1 MAEREDDDNASQAL
15 VFRLHVNAPRIVRE
29 VLLERGWEE
38 FDEET
43 QSETEWNLYWRTSAF
58 QTSDH
63 DNIKP
68 WQRLN
73 HHPKT
78 AQMTKKDCLARHL
91 KRMKGVYG
99 SSYFEFSPVVFILP
113 NDYTKFLADYTKE
126 RHEKR
131 SSYWIC
137 KPTDMSRGRG
147 IFIFQDLKDLA
158 YDSTVIVQ
166 KYITNPLLISGY
178 KFDLRIYVCVTSFCP
193 LTIYI
198 YQEGLVRFATEK
210 FNLSSLDNIFAHLT
224 NTSINKYSTSYS
236 ADKERVG
243 SGCKWT
249 FGQFRSYLRNI
260 EADDALLWQRI
271 YNIVTMTL
279 LSIAPSIPQYPNC
292 FELFG
297 FDILIDDTL
306 KPWLLEVNYSPALSV
321 DCPNDVT
328 VKKSLINDIIDLLN
342 YKSTDMQRNQSRKAS
357 SLSNILRSSKQ
368 ETSHIYDI
376 ITQSS
381 NEYEI
386 GHLIQHGNLKENF
399 DHLESPISTYC
410 QHCEL
415 HKNSEETLGHKGFNG
430 ISCNCNITENTLLG
444 LNEDI
449 IGREVIS
456 SGKAPMSP
464 RKTLTSILREKMNM
478 PKRLGASKLP
488 LVLRTSRAKTGGNNV
503 VWTSHRSAINYHQF
517 PLYYISDSTQM
528 PPAHVGAFLLI
539 FPFNQ
544 PSLLASKNGADV
556 KIIIQEMLK
565 IMQKMSTN
573 IRVA

>member
-1 MAEREDDDNASQAL
+1 MAEGDDEDNKSQAL
-15 VFRLHVNAPRIVRE
+15 VFRLHVNTPRVVRE

-38 FDEET
+38 FDEDK
-43 QSETEWNLYWRTSAF
+43 QSGTEWNLYWRTSAF
-58 QTSDH
+58 RISDH

-73 HHPKT
+73 HHPRT
-78 AQMTKKDCLARHL
+78 GEMTKKDCLARHL
-91 KRMKGVYG
+91 KRMSGIYG

-113 NDYTKFLADYTKE
+113 NDYTKFLAEYTKE
-126 RHEKR
+126 RHEKK
-131 SSYWIC
+131 SNYWIC

-147 IFIFQDLKDLA
+147 IFIFQDIKDLA
-158 YDSTVIVQ
+158 YDCTVIVQ

-178 KFDLRIYVCVTSFCP
+178 KFDLRIYVCVTCFCP

-236 ADKERVG
+236 SDKGRVG

-249 FGQFRSYLRNI
+249 FGQFRSYLRNLEI
-260 EADDALLWQRI
+260 DDVLLWQRI
-271 YNIVTMTL
+271 YNIVTMTI

-342 YKSTDMQRNQSRKAS
+342 YKSSDLCLDNSKKVSARSHFLQPSTKHISHSYENSAQNSEQLQKNSLMTVTTSKENLNHFESPRSAS
-357 SLSNILRSSKQ
+357 CQNYGLKNDSHETLVQEGLKQICCNFNIM
-368 ETSHIYDI
+368 EN
-376 ITQSS
+376 SS
-381 NEYEI
+381 NEDSGI
-386 GHLIQHGNLKENF
+386 R
-399 DHLESPISTYC
+399 
-410 QHCEL
+410 
-415 HKNSEETLGHKGFNG
+415 KN
-430 ISCNCNITENTLLG
+430 
-444 LNEDI
+444 
-449 IGREVIS
+449 VS
-456 SGKAPMSP
+456 SGKTTMCP
-464 RKTLTSILREKMNM
+464 RKTLTSRLRENINM
-478 PKRLGASKLP
+478 PKRLGACKLP
-488 LVLRTSRAKTGGNNV
+488 LVLSSSRAKTSGNNV
-503 VWTSHRSAINYHQF
+503 KTTQWNPIDYPLF
-517 PLYYISDSTQM
+517 PLYYISDANNM
-528 PPAHVGAFLLI
+528 PPARVGDFLLI
-539 FPFNQ
+539 FPFSQ
-544 PSLLASKNGADV
+544 SSFLASKTGANV

-565 IMQKMSTN
+565 IMQKLSTN
-573 IRVA
+573 IKLT

>member
-1 MAEREDDDNASQAL
+1 MAEGDDDDNKSQAL
-15 VFRLHVNAPRIVRE
+15 VFRLHVNTPRVVRE

-38 FDEET
+38 FDEEK

-58 QTSDH
+58 RISDH

-73 HHPKT
+73 HHPGT

-91 KRMKGVYG
+91 KRMRVIYG

-113 NDYTKFLADYTKE
+113 NDYTKFLAEYTKE
-126 RHEKR
+126 RHEKK
-131 SSYWIC
+131 SVYWIC

-147 IFIFQDLKDLA
+147 IFIFQDIKDLA
-158 YDSTVIVQ
+158 YDCTVIVQ

-178 KFDLRIYVCVTSFCP
+178 KFDLRIYVCVTCFCP

-210 FNLSSLDNIFAHLT
+210 FSLSSLDNIFAHLT

-249 FGQFRSYLRNI
+249 FGQFRSYLRNLEI
-260 EADDALLWQRI
+260 DDVLLWQRI
-271 YNIVTMTL
+271 YNIVTMTI

-321 DCPNDVT
+321 DCANDVT

-342 YKSTDMQRNQSRKAS
+342 YKSSDLSRDNNRKS
-357 SLSNILRSSKQ
+357 STKSQFLQPSTKHI
-368 ETSHIYDI
+368 SHGYDN
-376 ITQSS
+376 ITQTSGQLKKSLMTISNSKENLNHFEGPRSASYENYGLHNDNDETLVQKGLKRICCNFNFMENSS
-381 NEYEI
+381 NEHI
-386 GHLIQHGNLKENF
+386 
-399 DHLESPISTYC
+399 
-410 QHCEL
+410 
-415 HKNSEETLGHKGFNG
+415 
-430 ISCNCNITENTLLG
+430 
-444 LNEDI
+444 
-449 IGREVIS
+449 VIRGSVS
-456 SGKAPMSP
+456 SGKTTMCP
-464 RKTLTSILREKMNM
+464 RKTLTSRLREKMNM
-478 PKRLGASKLP
+478 PKRLGVSKLP
-488 LVLRTSRAKTGGNNV
+488 LVLSSSRAKACGSNV
-503 VWTSHRSAINYHQF
+503 VKTAQWRPTDYPLF
-517 PLYYISDSTQM
+517 PLYYISDANNM
-528 PPAHVGAFLLI
+528 PPVRVGDFFLI
-539 FPFNQ
+539 FPFSQ
-544 PSLLASKNGADV
+544 SSFLASKTGANV
-556 KIIIQEMLK
+556 KIIIQEMFK
-565 IMQKMSTN
+565 IMQKLSTN
-573 IRVA
+573 IKLT

>member
-1 MAEREDDDNASQAL
+1 MAEGDDDDNTSEAL
-15 VFRLHVNAPRIVRE
+15 VFRLHVNAPRVVRE

-38 FDEET
+38 FDEEK

-73 HHPKT
+73 HHPRT
-78 AQMTKKDCLARHL
+78 AQITKKDCLARHL
-91 KRMKGVYG
+91 KRMKGIYG

-113 NDYTKFLADYTKE
+113 NDYTKFLAEFTKE
-126 RHEKR
+126 RHEKK

-147 IFIFQDLKDLA
+147 IFIFQDIKDLA
-158 YDSTVIVQ
+158 YDCPVIVQ

-178 KFDLRIYVCVTSFCP
+178 KFDLRIYVCVTCFCP

-210 FNLSSLDNIFAHLT
+210 FNLGSLDNVFAHLT
-224 NTSINKYSTSYS
+224 NTSINKYGTSYS

-249 FGQFRSYLRNI
+249 LGQFRSYLRSL
-260 EADDALLWQRI
+260 EVDDVLLWQRI

-306 KPWLLEVNYSPALSV
+306 KPWLLEVNFSPALSL

-328 VKKSLINDIIDLLN
+328 VKKGLINDIIDLLN
-342 YKSTDMQRNQSRKAS
+342 YKSSDLQRSDGRKVSTASRFLQPSKKRISRSYDDILQNSDYLKKS
-357 SLSNILRSSKQ
+357 SARK
-368 ETSHIYDI
+368 TS
-376 ITQSS
+376 Q
-381 NEYEI
+381 
-386 GHLIQHGNLKENF
+386 LKENF
-399 DHLESPISTYC
+399 DHFQRPSCRNYGLRDGS
-410 QHCEL
+410 
-415 HKNSEETLGHKGFNG
+415 KETLVQK
-430 ISCNCNITENTLLG
+430 ISCNCNFMENSLLG
-444 LNEDI
+444 SNEDI
-449 IGREVIS
+449 VNAGAAS
-456 SGKAPMSP
+456 SGNTICP
-464 RKTLTSILREKMNM
+464 RKTLTSRLREKMNM
-478 PKRLGASKLP
+478 PERLGASKRSL
-488 LVLRTSRAKTGGNNV
+488 LLSTSRAKAEGGNAKTV
-503 VWTSHRSAINYHQF
+503 HSRLSGDTLF
-517 PLYYISDSTQM
+517 PLYYILDANPM
-528 PPAHVGAFLLI
+528 PPTRVGDFLLI
-539 FPFNQ
+539 FPFNR
-544 PSLLASKNGADV
+544 PSFLASKNGVDV
-556 KIIIQEMLK
+556 KIIIQEMFK

-573 IRVA
+573 IKVA